1 VPASLIKGGLGAPNE
16 AVFYQVSSQGQWW
29 DMWLVVRT
37 SREAGAMVSAVRRE
51 VRAVDPGVPLDRV
64 GALAQA
70 LSASVAVP
78 RFRSLL
84 MDVFAATALL
94 LAAIGI
100 YSVIAYFVAQR
111 TQEIGIRMALGATP
125 PGVLGLVISQG
136 GRLASVGI
144 ALVLAGAF
152 ALTRVLQNMLF
163 GVTASDTVT
172 FASAGLVLRAVSVV
186 ASLIPAWPHRSRYCT
201 APGIDTFKAP
211 SQRARRE
218 AVAPNSCRSIDT

>member
-1 VPASLIKGGLGAPNE
+1 MRPSFTRSARRASGGTCGSW
-16 AVFYQVSSQGQWW
+16 FGQAAK
-29 DMWLVVRT
+29 
-37 SREAGAMVSAVRRE
+37 RELWFRQSGGE
-51 VRAVDPGVPLDRV
+51 VRAVDPGVPVDRV
-64 GALAQA
+64 GTPAQA
-70 LSASVAVP
+70 LSGSVAVP

-100 YSVIAYFVAQR
+100 YSVIAYSVAQR

-186 ASLIPAWPHRSRYCT
+186 ASLIPAWRAARIDPIT
-201 APGIDTFKAP
+201 ALR
-211 SQRARRE
+211 QE
-218 AVAPNSCRSIDT
+218 

>member
-1 VPASLIKGGLGAPNE
+1 
-16 AVFYQVSSQGQWW
+16 
-29 DMWLVVRT
+29 
-37 SREAGAMVSAVRRE
+37 MVSAVRRE

-100 YSVIAYFVAQR
+100 YSVIAYSVAQR

-186 ASLIPAWPHRSRYCT
+186 ASLIPAWRAARIDPIT
-201 APGIDTFKAP
+201 ALR
-211 SQRARRE
+211 QE
-218 AVAPNSCRSIDT
+218 